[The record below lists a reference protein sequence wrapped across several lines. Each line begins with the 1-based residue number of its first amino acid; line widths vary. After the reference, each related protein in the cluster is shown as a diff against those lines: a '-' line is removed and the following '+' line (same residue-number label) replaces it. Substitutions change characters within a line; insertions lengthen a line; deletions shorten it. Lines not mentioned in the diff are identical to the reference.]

1 MEEIDPQVLLCLLS
15 VRMQGSKGVAAGTD
29 LFKKGLKA
37 ELAEAVKQGWLAARK
52 DAVPGT
58 KKKVDVLDLTDAGA
72 KLLEDHGHGPPKP
85 KVDHAP
91 VLLALR
97 GDLEKL
103 RQTLRDEIKPPQPP
117 QPPPTKGK
125 KAAPVPSPAEE
136 MASLTKALGEL
147 TLRVQRLEETL
158 KPGGADLASRIDG
171 TFQALLARLDPLLP
185 AGSAP
190 TAPAPPSAPAAPPAA
205 PTPPPAPAEPLRAVI
220 RKAYDKLCHYL
231 EFSSGL
237 VEMPRLYH
245 ETRALLPELTLAAFH
260 KELESLWSQK
270 VIELKVLNEV
280 RGAKETDKGFRRGD
294 NLYYFVYWKR

>member
-1 MEEIDPQVLLCLLS
+1 MEAIDPQVLLCLLS
-15 VRMQGSKGVAAGTD
+15 VRMQGGKGVAAGTD

-37 ELAEAVKQGWLAARK
+37 ELAEAVKKGWLTARK

-58 KKKVDVLDLTDAGA
+58 KKKVDVLDLTDTGT
-72 KLLEDHGHGPPKP
+72 KLLEDHGHGPPRP
-85 KVDHAP
+85 KVDHTP
-91 VLLALR
+91 VLLELR
-97 GDLEKL
+97 DGLEKL
-103 RQTLRDEIKPPQPP
+103 RRTLRDEIRPPQPP
-117 QPPPTKGK
+117 PQPTKGK

-136 MASLTKALGEL
+136 IAAMTKALGEL

-158 KPGGADLASRIDG
+158 RPGGGDLASRIDG
-171 TFQALLARLDPLLP
+171 TFQALLARLSPLLP
-185 AGSAP
+185 AGSAADSAA
-190 TAPAPPSAPAAPPAA
+190 APAAPAAPPAA
-205 PTPPPAPAEPLRAVI
+205 PAPPPAPAEPLRAVL

-245 ETRALLPELTLAAFH
+245 ETRTLLPELTLAAFH

-280 RGAKETDKGFRRGD
+280 RGAKETDKGLRRGD